1 MVMTKEQMGNDIH
14 DKMCKYEIGK
24 VIKLIEVWCYETNN
38 DVVPPTP
45 MEDWISFVENHSDK
59 LDWTKISTFNECDDW
74 FYIDSYG
81 LTTTSYIYE
90 EIANASVF
98 FDCRDYW
105 SETYARY
112 QRALSILNGDA
123 FIINEVSPDFY
134 I

>member
-14 DKMCKYEIGK
+14 DKMCQYEIGK
-24 VIKLIEVWCYETNN
+24 VIKLMEVWCNETDNG
-38 DVVPPTP
+38 VVPPKAIKH
-45 MEDWISFVENHSDK
+45 WNSFVENHSDK

-74 FYIDSYG
+74 FYIDNYG
-81 LTTTSYIYE
+81 LTTTSYIHE

-105 SETYARY
+105 SETYERY

-123 FIINEVSPDFY
+123 FIITEVSPDFY